1 MNRTSLKTTLPKR
14 RVKETSAA
22 PFAANLIVFGF
33 YAILISEIYS
43 ALQVR
48 AHNHLKAYIDTKMR
62 SKIGTSLM
70 V

>member
-1 MNRTSLKTTLPKR
+1 VREASI
-14 RVKETSAA
+14 A